1 MEENVSIAT
10 HNLLFGVR
18 KSVRYHTRR
27 RMFFDS
33 LYKWSQV
40 LALLSG
46 SATVAVISSTYSDG
60 RLAIFLAGAVAVFS
74 ALNLV
79 FGFAGSGRIY
89 NDLAQKFIALEKKII
104 LEPDPSV
111 DVLSAFTAERLDIEA
126 SEPPI
131 LRVLDMICH
140 NELCRAMGCGEE
152 EMAKISL
159 LQRWCS
165 QFFDLMDHKVRVQKA
180 C

>member
-1 MEENVSIAT
+1 MDEYINTAR
-10 HNLLFGVR
+10 HNLLFSVR
-18 KSVRYHTRR
+18 RSVRYHARR

-46 SATVAVISSTYSDG
+46 SATVAVISSKYSDG
-60 RLAIFLAGAVAVFS
+60 ILAIWLAGAVAVFS

-79 FGFAGSGRIY
+79 FGFAGSARLYSG
-89 NDLAQKFIALEKKII
+89 LAQKFIALEKRII
-104 LEPDPSV
+104 LETNPSM
-111 DVLSAFTAERLDIEA
+111 DSLNAFIVERLDIEA
-126 SEPPI
+126 DEPPI
-131 LRVLDMICH
+131 LRILNVICH
-140 NELCRAMGCGEE
+140 NDVCRSMGCGEE
-152 EMAKISL
+152 TMAKIGL

-165 QFFDLMDHKVRVQKA
+165 QFFDLMDHKIQVPKT